1 MNLWPRAVL
10 LTTAAVALAGC
21 AGSGPQP
28 SAERAVVHPSGR
40 VRAEI
45 AAARAKDAQL
55 FAIFPNLPGRRRCAI
70 PSGAGLVGTKLLGTC
85 LTRVWYPNT
94 HGHGEARV
102 VFREDWGRG
111 RFSSWAL
118 WEELPSLKVLV
129 TKLHGSVSP
138 QMRLR
143 ATETERRDPL
153 ANLGLAGA

>member
-1 MNLWPRAVL
+1 MKLGPAAVL
-10 LTTAAVALAGC
+10 LATAAVTLAGC
-21 AGSGPQP
+21 AGSVRPQ
-28 SAERAVVHPSGR
+28 SSVVRRAVVNPPGR

-45 AAARAKDAQL
+45 AAARARDAQL

-70 PSGAGLVGTKLLGTC
+70 PGGAGLVGTKIRGTC
-85 LTRVWYPNT
+85 MTRVWHPNT

-102 VFREDWGRG
+102 IFREDWGRG

-143 ATETERRDPL
+143 GTD
-153 ANLGLAGA
+153 